1 MARKTL
7 LTEGEIRQFM
17 KLASLQPIGAP
28 RLEEMGYSTTN
39 EQEEDDPMGLDVG
52 EEPGA
57 PLGDVELDVPEVGGD
72 EMGDEMS
79 ADEPATEATVGE
91 LVQALVDTISEI
103 VPDVDISVDGAGE
116 ELPVDDLGPEGELG
130 EPALEPEGE
139 PALGLDVPEE
149 EEEVVPGMRDVYENQ
164 EDVVNEVARRV
175 VARLTQEKKG
185 DDLANQLAER
195 IFNRLTK

>member
-28 RLEEMGYSTTN
+28 RLEEMGYSATN
-39 EQEEDDPMGLDVG
+39 EQEEEVPMDLDV
-52 EEPGA
+52 EEGPV
-57 PLGDVELDVPEVGGD
+57 GDVDLDVPEVGAD

-79 ADEPATEATVGE
+79 AEEPATEATVGE
-91 LVQALVDTISEI
+91 LVQALVDTIGEI
-103 VPDVDISVDGAGE
+103 VPDVDISVDGDGE

-130 EPALEPEGE
+130 EPELEPEGE
-139 PALGLDVPEE
+139 AGLELGAP
-149 EEEVVPGMRDVYENQ
+149 EEEVVPGARDMYENQ

-175 VARLTQEKKG
+175 VARLTQEKKE
-185 DDLANQLAER
+185 DDLVNQLAER